1 MMKNIEVDQVNAE
14 ADPWYQALF
23 AANPQPMYIYDAETL
38 EYLAVNEAAI
48 RHYGF
53 TRDEFLS
60 MTTKEIRPTEDIPLL
75 LEEIQGLRINRQTG
89 FAKSGV
95 RMHRKKDGSIIYVE
109 TAKELLILDGR
120 QAICVLVN
128 DVTERVLA
136 ERKIQH
142 LAFYDELTGL
152 PNRAKL
158 RSDLQEAMSHG
169 QKAGRSLALLVVE
182 LVRFREINYTLGHVI
197 GDELLKQIGPR
208 IRQVVGENAT
218 AARISNVQFGVFLP
232 DLTAREAI
240 HLIGRLLYV
249 LKEPLPVGEIHYE
262 LGAHGGIAFFPGH
275 GTDPDVLI
283 RHADIALYQARK
295 VGRDYTIYDAA
306 HDPYNP
312 QRLAMLGEF
321 RKAIK
326 EGQLQLYC
334 QPKANMRAGP
344 ITGAEA
350 LVRWLHPVHG
360 LILPDQFIPLI
371 ESTELIQPLTQWML
385 TAAIHQCYEWRQKGL
400 MISLAVNLSM
410 RNLLD
415 ADLPETIDGL
425 LQVWGAGAHWMGLE
439 ITESS
444 IMADPTASLRVLNQL
459 HQMGFKLFVDDFG
472 TGYSSLSYL
481 MKLPVDVIKIDHS
494 FTMNMIEDPHAAAIV
509 KSTIEIAHNMG
520 MEVIAEGT
528 ANKEI
533 WEALARLGCD
543 EAQGEY
549 VSMPMPAED
558 LSAWLDRSSWAC
570 SIAS

>member
-1 MMKNIEVDQVNAE
+1 MKNIEVNQINSE

-23 AANPQPMYIYDAETL
+23 EANPQPMYIYDAETL
-38 EYLAVNEAAI
+38 RYPAVNEATT

-60 MTTKEIRPTEDIPLL
+60 RTTKEIRPK
-75 LEEIQGLRINRQTG
+75 EEIPALLAEIERLKATRQTG
-89 FAKSGV
+89 FPKSGV
-95 RMHRKKDGSIIYVE
+95 RRHRKKDGSIIYVE
-109 TAKELLILDGR
+109 TAKELLVLDGR

-128 DVTERVLA
+128 DVTERVIA

-142 LAFYDELTGL
+142 LAFYDELTDL

-158 RSDLQEAMSHG
+158 RRDLQEAISDG
-169 QKAGRSLALLVVE
+169 QKTGKSLALLVVE
-182 LVRFREINYTLGHVI
+182 LIRFRELNYTMGHVI
-197 GDELLKQIGPR
+197 GDQLLKQIGPR

-218 AARISNVQFGVFLP
+218 AARISNVQFAVFLP
-232 DLTAREAI
+232 NLTARETIQLAS
-240 HLIGRLLYV
+240 RLLRV
-249 LKEPLPVGEIHYE
+249 LEEPFPVGEINYG

-275 GTDPDVLI
+275 GTDADVLI

-295 VGRDYTIYDAA
+295 AGRDYAIYDAA
-306 HDPYNP
+306 HDPYKP
-312 QRLAMLGEF
+312 QRLALLGDF

-326 EGQLQLYC
+326 EGQLQLFC
-334 QPKANMRAGP
+334 QPKAHIRTAP
-344 ITGAEA
+344 ITDAEA

-360 LILPDQFIPLI
+360 LIPPDQFIPLI
-371 ESTELIQPLTQWML
+371 EPTELIQPLTQWML
-385 TAAIHQCYEWRQKGL
+385 QEAIQQCYEWRHQGL

-415 ADLPETIDGL
+415 ADLPETIEGL
-425 LQVWGAGAHWMGLE
+425 MQIWGAGAHWMGLE

-444 IMADPTASLRVLNQL
+444 IMADPLASLRVLNEL

-528 ANKEI
+528 ASKEI
-533 WEALARLGCD
+533 WDALALLGCD

-549 VSMPMPAED
+549 VGMPMPARD
-558 LSAWLDRSSWAC
+558 FPVWLRRSCWASATPS
-570 SIAS
+570 